1 MFHFENEKI
10 ENTEKPQE
18 YKKEGDSGWL
28 NIPFKEKNNEN
39 GDELSDKNFHNQ
51 EKKPWVEIPYDG
63 DDKHSKDKPWVNLP
77 FQHFESQNFCN

>member
-63 DDKHSKDKPWVNLP
+63 DYKHIKDKPWVNVP
-77 FQHFESQNFCN
+77 FQHF